1 MSETPLP
8 EVQSQRDDTLTPHE
22 VRAWSDSVGNPTDI
36 DLAPDGTIV
45 LGTTSQEV
53 IFAHL
58 DSPGLESIPR
68 AGATVAVSPD
78 GRYLATSFEEGA
90 RLRDYASGKFLQR
103 YEGEQPSFGLG
114 FDRTSTRFVSC
125 EAHRGVV
132 FVHDTATPTRQLC
145 DGAFGIWLDAAWL
158 DDSTFVT
165 CGRKA
170 AIALWNADSRKA
182 VGERKGQRGDLRC
195 VSVSAGGRFVVTA
208 GDESIGLWEG
218 PTMRPVV
225 QVLGL
230 ATVFSVA
237 VTADGRFA
245 WCAGEQGL
253 AFVELATGRFGTVA
267 LPGGA
272 GLIKTHY
279 VVAIV
284 ADGTQAVAAG
294 PDQTLR
300 LWDPPARADTTGG
313 AP

>member
-8 EVQSQRDDTLTPHE
+8 EVQSQRDDTLTPRE
-22 VRAWSDSVGNPTDI
+22 VRAWSDSVGYPTDI
-36 DLAPDGTIV
+36 DLARDGSIV

-53 IFAHL
+53 IFARL
-58 DSPGLESIPR
+58 DSPRFDSIPR

-78 GRYLATSFEEGA
+78 GRYLATSFEDGV
-90 RLRDYASGKFLQR
+90 RLREFASGKFLHA

-114 FDRTSTRFVSC
+114 FDRTSTRFISC
-125 EAHRGVV
+125 ETHRGLV
-132 FVHDTATPTRQLC
+132 FVHDTATATRHLC
-145 DGAFGIWLDAAWL
+145 TGAFGIWLDAAWL

-170 AIALWNADSRKA
+170 AIALWNADTRKA

-195 VSVSAGGRFVVTA
+195 VSVSAGGRFAVTA
-208 GDESIGLWEG
+208 GEESIALWEG
-218 PTMRPVV
+218 PTLRPVV

-230 ATVFSVA
+230 TPVFSVA

-253 AFVELATGRFGTVA
+253 AFVELATGRFGAVE
-267 LPGGA
+267 LPGNV

-284 ADGTQAVAAG
+284 ADGRQAVAAG